1 VTRTLILAAIGAA
14 SLALPGVAA
23 AQQYYGQ
30 GYGQPS
36 YGQYYGQPRGD
47 WYRGGRGRFDGY
59 PQFRGIEAH
68 IRSEIVGGVRDDL
81 IERDDARDL
90 MGQLRDIQMREA
102 REFRIHGWNLPGDD
116 DASLR
121 ADLDRLDHL
130 VDQIRE
136 EQ

>member
-1 VTRTLILAAIGAA
+1 VTRNLILAAIGAA
-14 SLALPGVAA
+14 SLALPGAAA
-23 AQQYYGQ
+23 AQQYYAQ
-30 GYGQPS
+30 PYYGQPS
-36 YGQYYGQPRGD
+36 YPQPRGD

-59 PQFRGIEAH
+59 PQYRGIEAH

-116 DASLR
+116 DATIR

>member
-1 VTRTLILAAIGAA
+1 VTRNLILAAIGAA

-23 AQQYYGQ
+23 AQQSYGQ
-30 GYGQPS
+30 PYYGQPS
-36 YGQYYGQPRGD
+36 YPQPRGD

-90 MGQLRDIQMREA
+90 MGQLRDIQMHEA
-102 REFRIHGWNLPGDD
+102 REFRIHSWNLPGDD
-116 DASLR
+116 DAAIR
-121 ADLDRLDHL
+121 ADLDQLDHL

>member
-1 VTRTLILAAIGAA
+1 MTRNLILAAIGAA
-14 SLALPGVAA
+14 SLALPGAAA
-23 AQQYYGQ
+23 AQQYYAQ
-30 GYGQPS
+30 PYYGQPS
-36 YGQYYGQPRGD
+36 YPQPRGD

-59 PQFRGIEAH
+59 PQYRGIEAH

-116 DASLR
+116 DATIR